1 MIETVLTLITDISSK
16 AYKIVLNNRAES
28 ESEEKI
34 LYFKINN
41 HMQSLQLGLC
51 TVREVVCAHRYA
63 KNDIT
68 IIIV

>member
-41 HMQSLQLGLC
+41 HMQSL
-51 TVREVVCAHRYA
+51 
-63 KNDIT
+63 
-68 IIIV
+68 